1 MKSVSLPKNI
11 IKYHH
16 PNGCVEGAVHV
27 FVEFFGGWDN
37 SVSKFVCQFLGW
49 WLCLLVGLS
58 VLGLVAGG

>member
-27 FVEFFGGWDN
+27 FVEY
-37 SVSKFVCQFLGW
+37 FLGGGIILFPN
-49 WLCLLVGLS
+49 LCVSSLVGGY
-58 VLGLVAGG
+58 VY